1 MNSDFII
8 IPLTARELFSGK
20 PFQVLTPR
28 IAIEWAITKTLHR
41 EDCMRQWL
49 TAWLIAGLLAV
60 SSAAFGQGAFDGH
73 VKVGVL
79 NDQSSLYADVTG
91 QGSVVAAR
99 LALEDFM
106 KENPNSKLK
115 VEIIFADH
123 QNKPDIGAN
132 IARQWIERE
141 GVDMI
146 LDVPNSSVALAVN
159 GVTQQ
164 LNKVMVNGSAGT
176 ARLTGDLC
184 SPNTVHWTFDNF
196 ALANGTGRAIVSTGG
211 DTWFF
216 ITADYA
222 FGHDLEAQTTA
233 VVNAMGGKVL
243 GSVRA
248 PLNSPDFSSYLLQAQ
263 SSKAK
268 VIGLANAG
276 GDTINSI
283 KQAFEFGIVKGG
295 QRLAGLLV
303 FITDVNS
310 LGLDVAQG
318 LQFTDA
324 FYWDMNDDTR
334 AWTKRFV
341 EKINGRLYPTMN
353 HAGNY
358 GGMLHYLKAVEA
370 AQSTD
375 GAKVVAKMKELPT
388 SDVTFGAGRVRED
401 GRHMH
406 PMYLWQVKKPEES
419 KAKWDYYK
427 LVKTIPAEDAWR
439 PLDQGGCSLV
449 AKKS

>member
-1 MNSDFII
+1 
-8 IPLTARELFSGK
+8 
-20 PFQVLTPR
+20 
-28 IAIEWAITKTLHR
+28 
-41 EDCMRQWL
+41 MRRL
-49 TAWLIAGLLAV
+49 LAAWLPLGLLAV
-60 SSAAFGQGAFDGH
+60 SSAALGQAPFDGH

-79 NDQSSLYADVTG
+79 NDQSSLYADATG

-99 LALEDFM
+99 LALEDYM
-106 KENPNSKLK
+106 KANPNSKLK

-123 QNKPDIGAN
+123 QNKPDIGSN

-141 GVDMI
+141 GVDLI
-146 LDVPNSSVALAVN
+146 LDVPNSAVALAVN
-159 GVTQQ
+159 DVTRQ

-176 ARLTGDLC
+176 TRLTGDAC

-196 ALANGTGRAIVSTGG
+196 ALANGTGRAVVATGG

-222 FGHDLEAQTTA
+222 FGHDLEAQTSA
-233 VVNAMGGKVL
+233 VVKQMGGQVV
-243 GSVRA
+243 GGVRV
-248 PLNSPDFSSYLLQAQ
+248 PLNTSDFSSYLLQAQ

-276 GDTINSI
+276 GDTINSV
-283 KQAFEFGIVKGG
+283 KQAAEFGIVKAG
-295 QRLAGLLV
+295 QRMAGLLV

-318 LQFTDA
+318 LQFTEA

-341 EKINGRLYPTMN
+341 EKMNGRLYPTMN

-370 AQSTD
+370 AQTTD
-375 GAKVVAKMKELPT
+375 GVKVVQKMKELPT
-388 SDVTFGAGRVRED
+388 KDVTFGEGRVRED

-406 PMYLWQVKKPEES
+406 PMYLWQVKKPAES
-419 KAKWDYYK
+419 KAKWDYYT
-427 LVKTIPAEDAWR
+427 LVKMIPADEAWR
-439 PLDQGGCSLV
+439 PLDQGGCPLV

>member
-1 MNSDFII
+1 M
-8 IPLTARELFSGK
+8 
-20 PFQVLTPR
+20 
-28 IAIEWAITKTLHR
+28 
-41 EDCMRQWL
+41 
-49 TAWLIAGLLAV
+49 
-60 SSAAFGQGAFDGH
+60 
-73 VKVGVL
+73 L

-106 KENPNSKLK
+106 TANPNSKLK

-146 LDVPNSSVALAVN
+146 LDVPNSSVALAVS

-388 SDVTFGAGRVRED
+388 NDVTFGAGRVRED

>member
-1 MNSDFII
+1 MRHV
-8 IPLTARELFSGK
+8 LTAG
-20 PFQVLTPR
+20 VT
-28 IAIEWAITKTLHR
+28 
-41 EDCMRQWL
+41 
-49 TAWLIAGLLAV
+49 AGLLAMT
-60 SSAAFGQGAFDGH
+60 SAAFGQAAFDGH

-79 NDQSSLYADVTG
+79 NDQSSLYADATG

-99 LALEDFM
+99 MALEDYM
-106 KENPNSKLK
+106 KANPNSKLK
-115 VEIIFADH
+115 VELIFADH
-123 QNKPDIGAN
+123 QNKPDIGSN

-146 LDVPNSSVALAVN
+146 LDVPNSAVALAVN
-159 GVTQQ
+159 DVTRQ

-176 ARLTGDLC
+176 TRLTGDAC

-196 ALANGTGRAIVSTGG
+196 ALANGTGRAVVATGG

-222 FGHDLEAQTTA
+222 FGHDLEAQTAA
-233 VVNAMGGKVL
+233 VVKQMGGKVV
-243 GSVRA
+243 GGVRV
-248 PLNSPDFSSYLLQAQ
+248 PLNTSDFSSYLLQAQ
-263 SSKAK
+263 SSQAK

-276 GDTINSI
+276 GDTINSV
-283 KQAFEFGIVKGG
+283 KQAAEFGIVKAG
-295 QRLAGLLV
+295 QRMAGLLV

-318 LQFTDA
+318 LQFTEA

-341 EKINGRLYPTMN
+341 EKMNGRLYPTMN

-370 AQSTD
+370 AQTTD
-375 GAKVVAKMKELPT
+375 GTKVVQKMKDLPT
-388 SDVTFGAGRVRED
+388 KDVTFGEGRVRED

-406 PMYLWQVKKPEES
+406 PMYLWQVKKPADS
-419 KAKWDYYK
+419 KAKWDYYT
-427 LVKTIPAEDAWR
+427 LVKTIPADEAWR
-439 PLDQGGCSLV
+439 PLDQGGCPLV

>member
-1 MNSDFII
+1 
-8 IPLTARELFSGK
+8 
-20 PFQVLTPR
+20 
-28 IAIEWAITKTLHR
+28 
-41 EDCMRQWL
+41 MRQWL
-49 TAWLIAGLLAV
+49 TAWLTAGLLAV
-60 SSAAFGQGAFDGH
+60 SSAAFGQGAFDGR

-106 KENPNSKLK
+106 TANPNSKLK

-146 LDVPNSSVALAVN
+146 LDVPNSSVALAVS

>member
-1 MNSDFII
+1 
-8 IPLTARELFSGK
+8 
-20 PFQVLTPR
+20 
-28 IAIEWAITKTLHR
+28 
-41 EDCMRQWL
+41 MRQWL
-49 TAWLIAGLLAV
+49 TAWLRFTASLAIGFLAV
-60 SSAAFGQGAFDGH
+60 SPAVFAQAAFAQGAFDGH

-79 NDQSSLYADVTG
+79 NDQSSLYADATG
-91 QGSVVAAR
+91 QGSVVGAQ
-99 LALEDFM
+99 LALEDYM
-106 KENPNSKLK
+106 KANPNSKLK

-132 IARQWIERE
+132 IARQWIERD

-146 LDVPNSSVALAVN
+146 LDVPNSAVALAVN
-159 GVTQQ
+159 GVTRQ

-176 ARLTGDLC
+176 ARLTGDQC

-196 ALANGTGRAIVSTGG
+196 ALANGTGRAVVSTGG

-216 ITADYA
+216 LTADYA

-243 GSVRA
+243 GGVRV
-248 PLNSPDFSSYLLQAQ
+248 PLNTSDFSSYLLQAQ

-283 KQAFEFGIVKGG
+283 KQASEFGIVKGG

-310 LGLDVAQG
+310 LGLEVAQG
-318 LQFTDA
+318 LQFTEA

-341 EKINGRLYPTMN
+341 EKMNGRLYPTMN

-370 AQSTD
+370 AQTTD
-375 GAKVVAKMKELPT
+375 GVQVVAKMKELPT
-388 SDVTFGAGRVRED
+388 NDVTFGPGRIRED
-401 GRHMH
+401 GRQMH
-406 PMYLWQVKKPEES
+406 PMYLWQVKKPDES
-419 KAKWDYYK
+419 KGKWDYYR
-427 LVKTIPAEDAWR
+427 LVKTIPADEAWR

>member
-1 MNSDFII
+1 V
-8 IPLTARELFSGK
+8 LTAG
-20 PFQVLTPR
+20 VT
-28 IAIEWAITKTLHR
+28 
-41 EDCMRQWL
+41 
-49 TAWLIAGLLAV
+49 AGLLAMT
-60 SSAAFGQGAFDGH
+60 SAALGQAAFDGH

-79 NDQSSLYADVTG
+79 NDQSSLYADATG

-99 LALEDFM
+99 LALEDYM
-106 KENPNSKLK
+106 KANPNSKLK

-123 QNKPDIGAN
+123 QNKPDIGSN

-141 GVDMI
+141 GVDLI
-146 LDVPNSSVALAVN
+146 LDVPNSAVALAVN
-159 GVTQQ
+159 DVTRQ

-176 ARLTGDLC
+176 TRLTGDAC

-196 ALANGTGRAIVSTGG
+196 ALANGTGRAVVATGG

-222 FGHDLEAQTTA
+222 FGHDLEAQTSA
-233 VVNAMGGKVL
+233 VVKQMGGQVV
-243 GSVRA
+243 GGVRV
-248 PLNSPDFSSYLLQAQ
+248 PLNTSDFSSYLLQAQ

-276 GDTINSI
+276 GDTINSV
-283 KQAFEFGIVKGG
+283 KQAAEFGIVKAG
-295 QRLAGLLV
+295 QRMAGLLV

-318 LQFTDA
+318 LQFTEA

-341 EKINGRLYPTMN
+341 EKMNGRLYPTMN

-370 AQSTD
+370 AQTTD
-375 GAKVVAKMKELPT
+375 GVKVVQKMKELPT
-388 SDVTFGAGRVRED
+388 KDVTFGEGRVRED

-406 PMYLWQVKKPEES
+406 PMYLWQVKKPAES
-419 KAKWDYYK
+419 KAKWDYYT
-427 LVKTIPAEDAWR
+427 LVKMIPADEAWR
-439 PLDQGGCSLV
+439 PLDQGGCPLV

>member
-1 MNSDFII
+1 MRHV
-8 IPLTARELFSGK
+8 LTAG
-20 PFQVLTPR
+20 VT
-28 IAIEWAITKTLHR
+28 
-41 EDCMRQWL
+41 
-49 TAWLIAGLLAV
+49 AGLLAMT
-60 SSAAFGQGAFDGH
+60 SAAFGQAAFDGH

-79 NDQSSLYADVTG
+79 NDQSSLYADATG

-99 LALEDFM
+99 MALEDYM
-106 KENPNSKLK
+106 KANPNSKLK
-115 VEIIFADH
+115 VELIFADH
-123 QNKPDIGAN
+123 QNKPDIGSN
-132 IARQWIERE
+132 IARQWIERD

-146 LDVPNSSVALAVN
+146 LDVPNSAVALAVN
-159 GVTQQ
+159 DVTRQ

-176 ARLTGDLC
+176 VRLTGDAC

-196 ALANGTGRAIVSTGG
+196 ALANGTGRAVVSTGG
-211 DTWFF
+211 DSWFF

-222 FGHDLEAQTTA
+222 FGHDLEAQTSA
-233 VVNAMGGKVL
+233 VVKQMGGQVL
-243 GSVRA
+243 GTVRV
-248 PLNSPDFSSYLLQAQ
+248 PLNTSDFSSYLLQAQ

-283 KQAFEFGIVKGG
+283 KQASEFGIVKAG

-318 LQFTDA
+318 LQFTEA

-341 EKINGRLYPTMN
+341 EKMNGRLYPTMN

-370 AQSTD
+370 AQTTD

-388 SDVTFGAGRVRED
+388 KDATFGEGRVRED
-401 GRHMH
+401 GRHIH
-406 PMYLWQVKKPEES
+406 PMYLWQVKKPADS
-419 KAKWDYYK
+419 KAKWDYYT
-427 LVKTIPAEDAWR
+427 LVKTIPTEEAFR

>member
-1 MNSDFII
+1 
-8 IPLTARELFSGK
+8 
-20 PFQVLTPR
+20 
-28 IAIEWAITKTLHR
+28 
-41 EDCMRQWL
+41 MRQWL
-49 TAWLIAGLLAV
+49 TAWLGFTASLAIGFVAV
-60 SSAAFGQGAFDGH
+60 SPAAFGQGAFDGQ

-79 NDQSSLYADVTG
+79 NDQSSLYADATG
-91 QGSVVAAR
+91 QGSVVGAQ
-99 LALEDFM
+99 LALEDYM
-106 KENPNSKLK
+106 KANPNSKLK

-132 IARQWIERE
+132 IARQWIERD

-146 LDVPNSSVALAVN
+146 LDVPISAVALAVN
-159 GVTQQ
+159 GVTRQ
-164 LNKVMVNGSAGT
+164 LNKVMVNGSAGS
-176 ARLTGDLC
+176 ARLTGDQC

-196 ALANGTGRAIVSTGG
+196 ALANGTGRAVVSTGG

-216 ITADYA
+216 LTADYA

-243 GSVRA
+243 GGVRV
-248 PLNSPDFSSYLLQAQ
+248 PLNTSDFSSYLLQAQ

-283 KQAFEFGIVKGG
+283 KQASEFGIVKGG

-310 LGLDVAQG
+310 LGLEVAQG
-318 LQFTDA
+318 LQFTEA
-324 FYWDMNDDTR
+324 FYWDNNDDTR

-341 EKINGRLYPTMN
+341 EKMNGRLYPTMN

-370 AQSTD
+370 AQTTD
-375 GAKVVAKMKELPT
+375 GVQVVAKMKELPT
-388 SDVTFGAGRVRED
+388 NDVTFGPGRVRED

-406 PMYLWQVKKPEES
+406 PMYLWQVKKPDES
-419 KAKWDYYK
+419 KGKWDYYK
-427 LVKTIPAEDAWR
+427 LVKTIPADEAWR